1 MLLYSRGGTADDI
14 ALSLPSSASIR
25 WHAPQK
31 AVLIIALRVGAITFS
46 EACDRY
52 RLSHEELSAWE
63 TAFDQDGIAALQVK
77 YGSNRSTQ
85 TAEGL
90 HRGRCR
96 RK

>member
-31 AVLIIALRVGAITFS
+31 AVLIIAIRVGAITFS

-77 YGSNRSTQ
+77 YSANRSKQ
-85 TAEGL
+85 TG
-90 HRGRCR
+90 
-96 RK
+96 